1 MIPEFLLFSEILYD
15 KYPNTNISIISAIGF
30 FVIYLKLLNM
40 YELRNPNKTPNKIDF
55 RIFFI
60 NSKKIFNGVFN
71 DKALF

>member
-30 FVIYLKLLNM
+30 FVIDLKLLNM

-55 RIFFI
+55 KLFFM
-60 NSKKIFNGVFN
+60 NSKKILNGVIN
-71 DKALF
+71 DITVF